1 MNPALC
7 VFTLCG
13 QFFINTK
20 NSPISLIYITP
31 HFAFSHFAL
40 FCFPQSTA
48 KCEVYVYF
56 NYSFLCISSYKH
68 ALDGII
74 RISREEGILKLF
86 NGVQWASTRAVAVTI
101 GQLCFYDLVKAQL
114 LKTAYF
120 EDNLTTH
127 FTSSLCAVSFFLLN
141 KDLLEKRDK
150 QHAHNV

>member
-1 MNPALC
+1 MQQQNPSLVYFILYGSRQSFFKGSSVASIFQQRSYLPLS
-7 VFTLCG
+7 FLFLTL
-13 QFFINTK
+13 
-20 NSPISLIYITP
+20 
-31 HFAFSHFAL
+31 
-40 FCFPQSTA
+40 
-48 KCEVYVYF
+48 YF

-74 RISREEGILKLF
+74 RISREEGVLKLF

-127 FTSSLCAVSFFLLN
+127 FTSSLCAVSFFT
-141 KDLLEKRDK
+141 K
-150 QHAHNV
+150 

>member
-1 MNPALC
+1 MITIPQLLHIHNLTLC
-7 VFTLCG
+7 VFFTVCG
-13 QFFINTK
+13 TFSKYPLNYY
-20 NSPISLIYITP
+20 IYITP

-127 FTSSLCAVSFFLLN
+127 FTSSLCAVSFFFT
-141 KDLLEKRDK
+141 K
-150 QHAHNV
+150 